1 MAECKVTASI
11 LFRRCSVV
19 CAVPAQTGAAQ
30 SFSGETR
37 SWSRLLLRTIRTA
50 RPGWGSSFNP
60 FPYMFDFDKTYKI
73 QPFTEVLDADR
84 TLGRWDAALYIT
96 MCRDPFFCQF

>member
-1 MAECKVTASI
+1 MS
-11 LFRRCSVV
+11 
-19 CAVPAQTGAAQ
+19 AVPAQTGAAQ

-50 RPGWGSSFNP
+50 RPGWGSSINP

-73 QPFTEVLDADR
+73 QPFTVHGSWTLIGRWDA
-84 TLGRWDAALYIT
+84 GRWDAALYIT
-96 MCRDPFFCQF
+96 MCRDPFVSFNR